1 MQRIIRHDM
10 HDTFYFIVSYC
21 FEHIRHLFKFMLR
34 EKIICIPL
42 RVLAPGR
49 VYRCD
54 SDPTHSPMF
63 HQIEGLCIDKNI
75 NFCNLKWVLN
85 DFIYKFFDSKKY
97 KQDLDHLTFHLRN
110 HLQRWTLCLMV
121 NG

>member
-1 MQRIIRHDM
+1 M
-10 HDTFYFIVSYC
+10 
-21 FEHIRHLFKFMLR
+21 
-34 EKIICIPL
+34 EKSSAPL

-63 HQIEGLCIDKNI
+63 HQIEGLCIDENI

-97 KQDLDHLTFHLRN
+97 KQDFDHLTFHLRN
-110 HLQRWTLCLMV
+110 RLQRWTLCLMA